1 MNGMRG
7 CKMKFR
13 KKPIEVEAF
22 RLFFHPYPEWFF
34 DQLRAGNVSL
44 VLNGTRSKHV
54 KIRTLEGEMC
64 AHKGD
69 YIIRGVKGEIYPCKA
84 DIFEATYEKVEE

>member
-1 MNGMRG
+1 
-7 CKMKFR
+7 MKYR

-34 DQLRAGNVSL
+34 DQMKAGNISL
-44 VLNGTRSKHV
+44 VLNGPGDNRV
-54 KIRTLEGEMC
+54 EIRTLEGEMM
-64 AHKGD
+64 AYKGD

-84 DIFEATYEKVEE
+84 DIFEMTYEKVEGENDGI